1 MDGRAGGQR
10 QIVTQIYRQA
20 DRQANRRGSRQA
32 GRRRQAGRKS
42 QRQTNRHANRLIDRQ
57 AEADTQTGRYIDKN
71 AQAGRQTDKRGR
83 NIHTIFVSSHK
94 TYTVRHVAHRKMPQ
108 LPRRSIDQNVAIDV
122 GCRARRASRSVAP
135 SATRTETMYQEMK
148 TTYGTNSCH
157 LLQINSRHPSV
168 AHQMD
173 SSDELVGTL
182 PDPWAQFLPRKSASM
197 VRSPGEQ

>member
-1 MDGRAGGQR
+1 M
-10 QIVTQIYRQA
+10 
-20 DRQANRRGSRQA
+20 
-32 GRRRQAGRKS
+32 RRQ
-42 QRQTNRHANRLIDRQ
+42 TD
-57 AEADTQTGRYIDKN
+57 
-71 AQAGRQTDKRGR
+71 RQTDKRGR

-108 LPRRSIDQNVAIDV
+108 LPRRSIDQSVDIDV
-122 GCRARRASRSVAP
+122 GCRVRRASRSVAP

-157 LLQINSRHPSV
+157 LLQINSRHPST

-197 VRSPGEQ
+197 VRSPGEKWNVPNELDNLAIEALLNWPNGFKQDCTIEIFVFLEYSVETVNA